1 MGELGTQRHR
11 VAVDAGC
18 HALVAQ
24 VGVHA
29 VGEVDDG
36 GTPRQ
41 APDLAL
47 GREDVDGVGVEV
59 DLDVID
65 EFQRV
70 AGLLLDVEQR
80 LEPVQ
85 RLDLL
90 VAGVF
95 ALGLVE
101 PVGGDAGFGDAVH
114 LGRAD
119 LELDAAA
126 VRADHGGVQ

>member
-1 MGELGTQRHR
+1 M
-11 VAVDAGC
+11 
-18 HALVAQ
+18 
-24 VGVHA
+24 
-29 VGEVDDG
+29 
-36 GTPRQ
+36 
-41 APDLAL
+41 
-47 GREDVDGVGVEV
+47 
-59 DLDVID
+59 ID

-95 ALGLVE
+95 AFGLVD
-101 PVGGDAGFGDAVH
+101 PVGGDAGFGDAMH

-126 VRADHGGVQ
+126 VWADHGGVQRLVLGLKALWMAPSAR